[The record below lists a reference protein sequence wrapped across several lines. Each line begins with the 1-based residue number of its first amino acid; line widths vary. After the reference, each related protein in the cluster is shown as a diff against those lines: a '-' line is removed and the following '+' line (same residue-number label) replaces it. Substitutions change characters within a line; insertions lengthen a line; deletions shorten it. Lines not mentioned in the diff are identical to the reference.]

1 MKKLELIGMKTWV
14 NSVSIQMYFS
24 NGEVKNCYEEDL
36 GFKVNNDLRETIVS
50 ISGYKDKQV
59 WDSEKQTHTI
69 VGEDEKQIV
78 SCVIEANQNTI
89 DEYMYNI
96 GIFNES
102 IDVNRTLIEDK
113 LQSNFEST
121 VSHLASSI
129 SFLENTIG
137 EMNRNKQTENV

>member
-36 GFKVNNDLRETIVS
+36 GFKVNNDLRKTIVS

-59 WDSEKQTHTI
+59 WDSEKQTHII
-69 VGEDEKQIV
+69 VGKDEKEIV

-89 DEYMYNI
+89 DEYMYKI

-129 SFLENTIG
+129 SFLEHTIG
-137 EMNRNKQTENV
+137 EMNRNKETENV